1 MPIAI
6 IGAGMAG
13 LSCARAL
20 TQAGESVTVFEKS
33 RGIGGRCATRR
44 GEHGS
49 YDHGAPYV
57 EAWTVNFKAMLAA
70 GSLAGACVPWPAMN
84 LSDSV
89 PAFVGV
95 PGTSALVKPLA
106 AECDLRLGIRA
117 ERIERGDAG
126 WTMLDEAGASH
137 GPFSRLCIA
146 VPAPQAAQL
155 LGSHRFAAQAGSAVM
170 APCWTLMLSGGGSVV
185 VGNGRN
191 PPDPFAKII
200 VDSEKP
206 ERPAEPMRIVI
217 HMSAAWSRAHL
228 EHGPDEIKALIIADL
243 GRCFGLDPQSIVSAT
258 AHRWRYA
265 LTETPLGEACLWDEA
280 AKLGVC
286 GDWCLGPNAENAFLS
301 GLALADRMLGR

>member
-70 GSLAGACVPWPAMN
+70 GSLTGACVPWPEMN

-95 PGTSALVKPLA
+95 PGMSALAKPLS
-106 AECDLRLGIRA
+106 AECDLRLGTRA

-126 WTMLDEAGASH
+126 WSIRDAAGASH

-146 VPAPQAAQL
+146 VPAPQAVDL

-170 APCWTLMLSGGGSVV
+170 SPCWTLMVSGGDRIVFGD
-185 VGNGRN
+185 GRN
-191 PPDPFAKII
+191 PPEPFAKII

-206 ERPAEPMRIVI
+206 ERAAEPRRFVI

-228 EHGPDEIKALIIADL
+228 EFAPDEVKALITAEL
-243 GRCFGLDPQSIVSAT
+243 GRSFGFEPKSIASAT

-286 GDWCLGPNAENAFLS
+286 GDWCLGRHAENAFLS
-301 GLALADRMLGR
+301 GLALADRVLGR